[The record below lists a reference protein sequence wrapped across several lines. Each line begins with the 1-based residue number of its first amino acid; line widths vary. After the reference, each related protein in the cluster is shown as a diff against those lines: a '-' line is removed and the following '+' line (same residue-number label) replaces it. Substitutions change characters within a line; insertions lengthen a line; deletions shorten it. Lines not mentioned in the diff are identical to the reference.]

1 MAQSARR
8 RGPRLY
14 LGAVAAGESGY
25 FVLLAPLLPR
35 LARSDHLST
44 REVGLL
50 VAAYPVGMLVSSG
63 VAGKLAGRWGA
74 RPVTIVALVMLT
86 ASSLLFGF
94 ADNFSLLMTAR
105 VLQGLGA
112 SAAWAGIVTWVVA
125 GTPRAEQARVLGWIF
140 GMAFAGTVV
149 GPGVGGLASATSQRL
164 IFILLA
170 GVCAAAAVVTPRSA
184 GAGIKDHTEEEDGG
198 ESIFRGI
205 WASGLVLILM
215 GVTSGLINA
224 FGPLR
229 LTNDHV
235 STFGI
240 AAVFAVA
247 YGAQVIVSPLIG
259 SIADRY
265 GPRNLAAGIALAGAA
280 SLILVTLTSSPIPTA
295 AAITLSYL
303 LILALWTPGALI
315 VNARFAANP
324 GTRAGAMNSAWAVG
338 VVMGGVIWPHT
349 GLSPQGAIAY
359 LLAAALLAALGLSC
373 QWRIRARA
381 RQRYLT

>member
-1 MAQSARR
+1 MAQLPRR
-8 RGPRLY
+8 RGQRLY

-35 LARSDHLST
+35 LARSNHLST

-50 VAAYPVGMLVSSG
+50 VAAYPVGMLASSG
-63 VAGKLAGRWGA
+63 AAGKLAGRWGA
-74 RPVTIVALVMLT
+74 RPVTIVALLMLT

-94 ADNFSLLMTAR
+94 ADNFVLLMTAR

-112 SAAWAGIVTWVVA
+112 GAAWAGIVTWVVA
-125 GTPRAEQARVLGWIF
+125 GTPRAEQGRVLGWIF

-149 GPGVGGLASATSQRL
+149 GPAVGGLASATSQRL

-170 GVCAAAAVVTPRSA
+170 GVCAAGVALTPRGP
-184 GAGIKDHTEEEDGG
+184 GATVQNQNEG
-198 ESIFRGI
+198 EHGDESMFRGI
-205 WASGLVLILM
+205 CASGLVLVLM

-229 LTNDHV
+229 LASDHV

-247 YGAQVIVSPLIG
+247 YAAQVIVSPLIG
-259 SIADRY
+259 STADRY
-265 GPRNLAAGIALAGAA
+265 GPRSLAAGIALAGAA
-280 SLILVTLTSSPIPTA
+280 SLVLVTLTSSPIPA
-295 AAITLSYL
+295 AASVTLSYL

-315 VNARFAANP
+315 VNERFAASP
-324 GTRAGAMNSAWAVG
+324 GSRAGAMNSAWAFG
-338 VVMGGVIWPHT
+338 VVVGGVVWSHT
-349 GLSPQGAIAY
+349 GLSPGGATAY
-359 LLAAALLAALGLSC
+359 LLAAAILAALGLTG
-373 QWRIRARA
+373 QWRISRRIDTRA
-381 RQRYLT
+381 